1 MFILMRALL
10 EKKSRQKGSVT
21 MLVSETE
28 QVGAVT
34 GGFWSFGL
42 ENCRKQLQLLCVQ
55 SVCQVPADLQAV

>member
-1 MFILMRALL
+1 MRALL
-10 EKKSRQKGSVT
+10 EKKSRQKWSVT

>member
-1 MFILMRALL
+1 
-10 EKKSRQKGSVT
+10 

-34 GGFWSFGL
+34 GGFWSFVL

>member
-1 MFILMRALL
+1 
-10 EKKSRQKGSVT
+10 

-28 QVGAVT
+28 QVGAVI